1 MQQKLDPK
9 PQSISESD
17 MRLFAPLPQAVKL
30 GSFSFARVTGPGETF
45 AVRTAVDSLIEFA
58 NFSSDIFS
66 DSRVYSN
73 WEPQHII
80 GKEGRL
86 RCTSCVWWG
95 TSLNLQV

>member
-1 MQQKLDPK
+1 MTKPK
-9 PQSISESD
+9 PQSISHSD
-17 MRLFAPLPQAVKL
+17 LCLFTPTQAVKL
-30 GSFSFARVTGPGETF
+30 GSFFFRRVTGPGETF

-80 GKEGRL
+80 GKERKD
-86 RCTSCVWWG
+86 
-95 TSLNLQV
+95 

>member
-1 MQQKLDPK
+1 
-9 PQSISESD
+9 

-80 GKEGRL
+80 GKFDNCCRIPNIKSVDRPTRYQGGLRLTYFEAASGRA
-86 RCTSCVWWG
+86 
-95 TSLNLQV
+95 